1 MKLRIILIVL
11 SLLAFLSASLGGF
24 LYYSSLKESA
34 FEQAERQAALE
45 AERIKNGLS
54 SFLSEN
60 LRSVKA
66 LAGLEELKQALS
78 SKDDDVV
85 AGANFMLD
93 HFNNA
98 LGADVCYL
106 MDHEG
111 NTVAS
116 SNRNDTDSFVGENFG
131 FRPYWRQAVK
141 GNPATYM
148 ALGITS
154 KKRGVYY
161 SHPVYGE
168 GKNTPIG
175 VAVIKDSIEPVEE
188 EFSQTYEGIVLL
200 TDPHGIIFISNRE
213 NWLLHS
219 LWKLSPDELAGVVNS
234 LQFGIG
240 PWKWSGLGVKEG
252 NYVVDESRNEYL
264 MYRKKVDKYP
274 GWNVVYLRNL
284 NAISKALSDPFLSI
298 TGSIILSL
306 CGLIGLSVF
315 FLYKK
320 ASYDIVKRKEAEEE
334 LKQAKEELS
343 RYSKDLERQVSERT
357 REISGILRYT
367 PAVVYIKDKEGK
379 YLMVNSRYEELF
391 GIRNEDIR
399 GKTAH
404 DIFPKELADQFQ
416 ADDLQVFNERQARQV
431 EEQVSLEDGVRTY
444 LSVKFPLYDEQES
457 VYGVCGIAT
466 DITELKKAQDQL
478 RRLSGSI
485 MAGQEKE
492 RAAIARELHDELG
505 QVLTALRMDCVW
517 MRDRLKQTDAKASE
531 RTFAMCELIDQTID
545 DVRSIAVRLRPGVLD
560 DLGLTDAL
568 EWYTTDF
575 EKRTGIACTFNHFNV
590 PEVKDMVATAAYRIT
605 QEALTNVARHS
616 HATHVDV
623 TLHAKESRLTL
634 EVVDNGCGYST
645 QGLKESECLGMAG
658 MRERASLVGG
668 SVEIQSQP
676 GTGAR
681 VFFILPI
688 EVESGAVH

>member
-1 MKLRIILIVL
+1 MKLRIILVVL
-11 SLLAFLSASLGGF
+11 SLLAFLSASIGGF

-34 FEQAERQAALE
+34 FKEAERQSALE

-54 SFLSEN
+54 SFLTEN
-60 LRSVKA
+60 LKSVKA
-66 LAGLEELKQALS
+66 LAGLEELEQALL
-78 SKDDDVV
+78 SKDDDALV
-85 AGANFMLD
+85 GANFMLD

-106 MDHEG
+106 MDNVG

-116 SNRNDTDSFVGENFG
+116 SNRNATDSFVGENFG
-131 FRPYWRQAVK
+131 FRPYWRQAIQ

-168 GKNTPIG
+168 GGNTPVG
-175 VAVIKDSIEPVEE
+175 VAVIKASIESIEE

-213 NWLLHS
+213 DWLFHS
-219 LWKLSPDELAGVVNS
+219 LWKLAPDELAGVVNS

-240 PWKWSGLGVKEG
+240 PWKWIGLEIKQD
-252 NYVVDESRNEYL
+252 NYLVDESKNQYL
-264 MYRKKVDKYP
+264 MYRKKVEKYP

-284 NAISKALSDPFLSI
+284 NAISRKLSDPFLRI
-298 TGSIILSL
+298 AGVIILSL

-315 FLYKK
+315 SLYKK
-320 ASYDIVKRKEAEEE
+320 ASYDIIKRREAEEE
-334 LKQAKEELS
+334 LKQAKEGLS
-343 RYSKDLERQVSERT
+343 SYSKDLERQVSERT

-367 PAVVYIKDKEGK
+367 PAVVYIKDKDGK

-391 GIRNEDIR
+391 GVRSEDIR

-416 ADDLQVFNERQARQV
+416 ADDLQVFNERRASQV
-431 EEQVSLEDGVRTY
+431 EEQVPLKDGVRTY
-444 LSVKFPLYDEQES
+444 LSVKFPLYDEQNY

-517 MRDRLKQTDAKASE
+517 MRDRLQETDAKASE

-575 EKRTGIACTFNHFNV
+575 EKRTGIACTFNHFDV
-590 PEVKDMVATAAYRIT
+590 PEVNNMVATAAYRIT

-616 HATHVDV
+616 NATHVDV
-623 TLHAKESRLTL
+623 TLKAEEGRLTL
-634 EVVDNGCGYST
+634 KVVDNGLGFST
-645 QGLKESECLGMAG
+645 EGLEEFECLGMAG

-668 SVEIQSQP
+668 SLAMQSQP
-676 GTGAR
+676 GAGAT
-681 VFFILPI
+681 VLFALPI
-688 EVESGAVH
+688 DSGAVH

>member
-11 SLLAFLSASLGGF
+11 SLLAVLSASIGGF

-34 FEQAERQAALE
+34 FKEAERQSALE

-60 LRSVKA
+60 QRSVKA

-78 SKDDDVV
+78 SKDGQGL
-85 AGANFMLD
+85 AEANLMLD
-93 HFNNA
+93 HFNSA

-106 MDHEG
+106 MDHNG

-116 SNRNDTDSFVGENFG
+116 SNRNAPDSFVGENFG
-131 FRPYWRQAVK
+131 FRPYWRQAIQ
-141 GNPATYM
+141 GNSATYM

-161 SHPVYGE
+161 SHPVYGD
-168 GKNTPIG
+168 GGDSPKG
-175 VAVIKDSIEPVEE
+175 VAVIKASIEPIEE
-188 EFSQTYEGIVLL
+188 KFSQTYEGIVLL
-200 TDPHGIIFISNRE
+200 TDPHGIIFISNRAK
-213 NWLLHS
+213 WLLHS
-219 LWKLSPDELAGVVNS
+219 LWKLSPGELTGVVNS

-240 PWKWSGLGVKEG
+240 PWQTIGLEIRED
-252 NYVVDESRNEYL
+252 NYVVDESKNEYL
-264 MYRKKVDKYP
+264 MYQKKVDQYP

-284 NAISKALSDPFLSI
+284 NAISKRLSDPFLKI
-298 TGSIILSL
+298 AGVIIVSL

-320 ASYDIVKRKEAEEE
+320 ASHDIVRRREAEDE
-334 LKQAKEELS
+334 LKQAKNELS
-343 RYSKDLERQVSERT
+343 SYSKDLERQVIERT

-391 GIRNEDIR
+391 GIRNEKIR

-416 ADDLQVFNERQARQV
+416 ADDLQVFAERRASQV
-431 EEQVSLEDGVRTY
+431 EEQVPLKDGVRTY
-444 LSVKFPLYDEQES
+444 ISVKFPLYDEQNS

-492 RAAIARELHDELG
+492 RSAIARELHDELG

-517 MRDRLKQTDAKASE
+517 MRDRLKETDAKASE

-575 EKRTGIACTFNHFNV
+575 EKRTGIACTFSHFEV
-590 PEVKDMVATAAYRIT
+590 PEVNDMVATAAYRIA

-616 HATHVDV
+616 NATHVDV
-623 TLHAKESRLTL
+623 TLKAEGGRLILKVT
-634 EVVDNGCGYST
+634 DNGLGFSIE
-645 QGLKESECLGMAG
+645 GLKESECLGMAG

-668 SVEIQSQP
+668 SLEIQSQP
-676 GTGAR
+676 GTGAT
-681 VFFILPI
+681 VFFALPLD
-688 EVESGAVH
+688 SGVVH

>member
-11 SLLAFLSASLGGF
+11 SLLAVLSASIGGF

-34 FEQAERQAALE
+34 FKEAERQSALE

-60 LRSVKA
+60 LKSVKA
-66 LAGLEELKQALS
+66 LAGLEELKRALS
-78 SKDDDVV
+78 SKNDQVL
-85 AGANFMLD
+85 GEANSMLD
-93 HFNNA
+93 HFNNS
-98 LGADVCYL
+98 LGTDVCYL
-106 MDHEG
+106 MDHTG
-111 NTVAS
+111 NTIAS
-116 SNRNDTDSFVGENFG
+116 SNRNDPDSFVGGNFA
-131 FRPYWRQAVK
+131 FRPYWRQAIQ

-148 ALGITS
+148 ALGTTS

-168 GKNTPIG
+168 GGDSPKG
-175 VAVIKDSIEPVEE
+175 VAVIKASIEPLEE
-188 EFSQTYEGIVLL
+188 KFSQTYEGIVLF
-200 TDPHGIIFISNRE
+200 TDPHGIIFISNRKD
-213 NWLLHS
+213 WLLHS
-219 LWKLSPDELAGVVNS
+219 LWKLSPDELAGVVSS
-234 LQFGIG
+234 LQFGMG
-240 PWKWSGLGVKEG
+240 PWKSIGLEIKQD
-252 NYVVDESRNEYL
+252 NYVVDESKNKYL
-264 MYRKKVDKYP
+264 MYQKKVDKYP
-274 GWNVVYLRNL
+274 GWSLVYLRNL
-284 NAISKALSDPFLSI
+284 NAISKRLSDPFLSI

-315 FLYKK
+315 FLYRK
-320 ASYDIVKRKEAEEE
+320 ASHDIIKRREAEEE
-334 LKQAKEELS
+334 LKQAKEGLS
-343 RYSKDLERQVSERT
+343 RYSKDLERQVKERT

-391 GIRNEDIR
+391 DIRNEDIR

-416 ADDLQVFNERQARQV
+416 ADDLQVFAERRATQV
-431 EEQVSLEDGVRTY
+431 EEQVPLKEGVRTY
-444 LSVKFPLYDEQES
+444 LSVKFPLYDEQDS

-466 DITELKKAQDQL
+466 DITELKKVQDQL

-517 MRDRLKQTDAKASE
+517 MRDRLKQTDVKASE
-531 RTFAMCELIDQTID
+531 RTLAMCELIDQTID
-545 DVRSIAVRLRPGVLD
+545 DVRGIAVRLRPGVLD

-575 EKRTGIACTFNHFNV
+575 EKRTGIACTFDYLDV
-590 PEVKDMVATAAYRIT
+590 PEVNDTVATAAYRIT

-616 HATHVDV
+616 DATHVGV
-623 TLHAKESRLTL
+623 TLKAEEGRLTL
-634 EVVDNGCGYST
+634 EVIDNGRGFRT
-645 QGLKESECLGMAG
+645 EGLEEFECLGMAG

-668 SVEIQSQP
+668 RLEIQSQP
-676 GTGAR
+676 GAGAT
-681 VFFILPI
+681 VFFALPI
-688 EVESGAVH
+688 DGGAVH

>member
-1 MKLRIILIVL
+1 MKLRVILIVL
-11 SLLAFLSASLGGF
+11 SLLAFLSASIGGF
-24 LYYSSLKESA
+24 LYYSSLKESS
-34 FEQAERQAALE
+34 FKEAERQSALE
-45 AERIKNGLS
+45 AERIKNGIS

-60 LRSVKA
+60 LKSVKA
-66 LAGLEELKQALS
+66 LAGLEELKQVLS
-78 SKDDDVV
+78 SKDDE
-85 AGANFMLD
+85 AMARANFILD
-93 HFNNA
+93 HFNSA

-111 NTVAS
+111 NTIAS
-116 SNRNDTDSFVGENFG
+116 SNRDDPDSFVGENFG
-131 FRPYWRQAVK
+131 FRPYWRQAIQ

-161 SHPVYGE
+161 SHPVYGD
-168 GKNTPIG
+168 GGDSPKG
-175 VAVIKDSIEPVEE
+175 VAVIKASIEPIEE
-188 EFSQTYEGIVLL
+188 KFSQTYEGIVLL
-200 TDPHGIIFISNRE
+200 TDPHGIIFISNRA
-213 NWLLHS
+213 NWLFHS
-219 LWKLSPDELAGVVNS
+219 LWKLSPDELAGVVSS

-240 PWKWSGLGVKEG
+240 PWKWIGLEMKQD
-252 NYVVDESRNEYL
+252 NYVVDESKNEYL
-264 MYRKKVDKYP
+264 MYQKKVDKYP
-274 GWNVVYLRNL
+274 GWSLVYLRNL
-284 NAISKALSDPFLSI
+284 NAISKRLSDPFLSN
-298 TGSIILSL
+298 TGVIILSL

-315 FLYKK
+315 FLYRK
-320 ASYDIVKRKEAEEE
+320 ASHDIIKRKEAEEE
-334 LKQAKEELS
+334 LKQAKDDLS
-343 RYSKDLERQVSERT
+343 SYSKDLERQVIERT

-391 GIRNEDIR
+391 GIRSEDIR

-416 ADDLQVFNERQARQV
+416 ADDLQVFNERRARQV
-431 EEQVSLEDGVRTY
+431 EEQVSLEGGARTY
-444 LSVKFPLYDEQES
+444 LSVKFPLYDEQDS

-466 DITELKKAQDQL
+466 DITELKKVQDQL

-517 MRDRLKQTDAKASE
+517 MRDRLKETDAKASE

-545 DVRSIAVRLRPGVLD
+545 DVRGIAVRLRPGVLD

-575 EKRTGIACTFNHFNV
+575 EKRTGIACTFSHFDV
-590 PEVKDMVATAAYRIT
+590 PEVNDMVATAAYRIA

-616 HATHVDV
+616 NATHVDV
-623 TLHAKESRLTL
+623 NLQAEEGRLTL
-634 EVVDNGCGYST
+634 EVVDNGRGFST

-668 SVEIQSQP
+668 SLEIQSQP
-676 GTGAR
+676 GTGAT
-681 VFFILPI
+681 VFFKLPI
-688 EVESGAVH
+688 HSGAVH

>member
-1 MKLRIILIVL
+1 MKLRVILIVL
-11 SLLAFLSASLGGF
+11 SLLAFLSASIGGF
-24 LYYSSLKESA
+24 LYYSSLKESS
-34 FEQAERQAALE
+34 FKEAERQSALE
-45 AERIKNGLS
+45 AERIKNGIS

-60 LRSVKA
+60 LKSVKA
-66 LAGLEELKQALS
+66 LAGLEELKQVLS
-78 SKDDDVV
+78 SKDDE
-85 AGANFMLD
+85 AMARANFILD
-93 HFNNA
+93 HFNSA

-111 NTVAS
+111 NTIAS
-116 SNRNDTDSFVGENFG
+116 SNRDDPDSFVGENFG
-131 FRPYWRQAVK
+131 FRPYWRQAIQ

-161 SHPVYGE
+161 SHPVYGDD
-168 GKNTPIG
+168 GDSPKG
-175 VAVIKDSIEPVEE
+175 VAVIKASIEPIEE
-188 EFSQTYEGIVLL
+188 KFSQTYEGIVLL
-200 TDPHGIIFISNRE
+200 TDPHGIIFISNRA
-213 NWLLHS
+213 NWLFHS
-219 LWKLSPDELAGVVNS
+219 LWKLSPDELAGVVSS

-240 PWKWSGLGVKEG
+240 PWKWIGLEMKQD
-252 NYVVDESRNEYL
+252 NYVVDESKNEYL
-264 MYRKKVDKYP
+264 MYQKKVDKYP
-274 GWNVVYLRNL
+274 GWSLVYLRNL
-284 NAISKALSDPFLSI
+284 NAISKRLSDPFLSN
-298 TGSIILSL
+298 TGVIILSL

-315 FLYKK
+315 FLYRK
-320 ASYDIVKRKEAEEE
+320 ASHDIIKRKEAEEE
-334 LKQAKEELS
+334 LKQAKDDLS
-343 RYSKDLERQVSERT
+343 SYSKDLERQVIERT

-391 GIRNEDIR
+391 GIRSEDIR

-416 ADDLQVFNERQARQV
+416 ADDLQVFNERRARQV
-431 EEQVSLEDGVRTY
+431 EEQVSLEGGARTY
-444 LSVKFPLYDEQES
+444 LSVKFPLYDEQDS

-466 DITELKKAQDQL
+466 DITELKKVQDQL

-517 MRDRLKQTDAKASE
+517 MRDRLKETDAKASE

-545 DVRSIAVRLRPGVLD
+545 DVRGIAVRLRPGVLD

-575 EKRTGIACTFNHFNV
+575 EKRTGIACTFSHFDV
-590 PEVKDMVATAAYRIT
+590 PEVNDMVATAAYRIA

-616 HATHVDV
+616 NATHVDV
-623 TLHAKESRLTL
+623 NLQAEEGRLTL
-634 EVVDNGCGYST
+634 EVVDNGRGFST

-668 SVEIQSQP
+668 SLEIQSQP
-676 GTGAR
+676 GTGAT
-681 VFFILPI
+681 VFFKLPI
-688 EVESGAVH
+688 HSGAVH